1 MSNQGEICEEMDL
14 HAVLHSNR
22 GMMTIEAVVILPL
35 SLMITFLLLWTGM
48 LLYNRAAVSY
58 AVSVAVIRGS
68 RLAEESNEE
77 IQSYVGK
84 KIPELLE
91 HKLVLMEISQME
103 MEVEVEVSYQTIS
116 ASVSGNLQAPPL
128 AGFAGDWS
136 VSVQRR
142 ADRMRSSQIVR
153 TIQRVDRLSEQT
165 VSKEEYKSQEE

>member
-1 MSNQGEICEEMDL
+1 MSNQGEICEKTDL

-68 RLAEESNEE
+68 RMAEESNEE

-103 MEVEVEVSYQTIS
+103 MEVEVSYQTIS

-165 VSKEEYKSQEE
+165 VSKEEHKSQEE